1 MALTSRRRQR
11 RRHERIRA
19 TLAQGQRTAGTVTE
33 TADTGVAVGHRPHIR
48 VVARFSDHLGTGRWV
63 TKIGPFDPARLP
75 RVGDPVQVWFLREAP
90 GDEDRIV
97 VGFGSEEDAGIEER
111 LARR

>member
-1 MALTSRRRQR
+1 MRTRAALSRDRSPDRTHGGPRGRRHSRRV
-11 RRHERIRA
+11 
-19 TLAQGQRTAGTVTE
+19 AGFG
-33 TADTGVAVGHRPHIR
+33 DR
-48 VVARFSDHLGTGRWV
+48 LGTGRWA

-75 RVGDPVQVWFLREAP
+75 RVGDPIQVWFLREAP